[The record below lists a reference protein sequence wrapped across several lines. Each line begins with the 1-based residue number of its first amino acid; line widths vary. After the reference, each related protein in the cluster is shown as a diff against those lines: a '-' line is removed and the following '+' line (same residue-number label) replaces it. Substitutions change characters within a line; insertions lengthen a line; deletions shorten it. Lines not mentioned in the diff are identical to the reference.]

1 MRLPS
6 LDALEFPL
14 MKTKLL
20 LAVGL
25 LSVSNVASAIEATPP
40 PCCPAPAAKPACCA
54 IEKPAPKAACCV
66 EEKATAPLTAKSL
79 YQLDAKWTN
88 DEGATV
94 QLASLRGKPV
104 VLAMFFAQCEYACP
118 VLVNDVKRLR
128 AALPDDIR
136 EKAQLVLVSFDT
148 ARDTP
153 AALKA
158 SRERASL
165 DSGWTLLRGDDSA
178 VQELAML
185 LGVKFKQDARGQFSH
200 SNLFTILNAD
210 GEIVHQHAGL
220 KGEISAAVK
229 VLALAA
235 K

>member
-1 MRLPS
+1 
-6 LDALEFPL
+6 
-14 MKTKLL
+14 MKSKLL
-20 LAVGL
+20 FVVGL
-25 LSVSNVASAIEATPP
+25 LSVADVLSATEVAPP
-40 PCCPAPAAKPACCA
+40 PCCPAPASTPACCA
-54 IEKPAPKAACCV
+54 IEKPAASKAACCV
-66 EEKATAPLTAKSL
+66 EEKASAPLSAKSL
-79 YQLDAKWTN
+79 YQLDAKWT
-88 DEGATV
+88 DDVGATV

-118 VLVNDVKRLR
+118 VLVNDMKRLR

-136 EKAQLVLVSFDT
+136 EKTQLVLVSFDT

-153 AALKA
+153 AELKA
-158 SRERASL
+158 YRERASL
-165 DSGWTLLRGDDSA
+165 DAGWTLLRGDDNA

-220 KGEISAAVK
+220 KGEISAAIH
-229 VLALAA
+229 ALAIAA